1 MGEVSPSRYVVQAGW
16 DSVPH
21 LDDKTKKELLDST
34 PPNTCAMRGR
44 RASRR
49 WARA

>member
-21 LDDKTKKELLDST
+21 LDEKTKQELIDST
-34 PPNTCAMRGR
+34 PEYLRD
-44 RASRR
+44 
-49 WARA
+49 ARSKGEPTMGSG